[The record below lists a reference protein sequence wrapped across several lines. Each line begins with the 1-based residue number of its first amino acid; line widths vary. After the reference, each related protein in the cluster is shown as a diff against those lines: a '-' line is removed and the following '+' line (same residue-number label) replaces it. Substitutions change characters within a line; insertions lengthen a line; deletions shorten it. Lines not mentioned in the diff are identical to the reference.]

1 MEQSKALGRFAC
13 GVSMRSAQR
22 SPQDRVERV
31 RRLRARATQAR
42 ANAAAVGDKISRAS
56 LLNVAIRYD
65 NAAEFLSRF
74 SSERDT
80 DRRRIR
86 ANVYRRR

>member
-1 MEQSKALGRFAC
+1 MEQSNALGRFAC
-13 GVSMRSAQR
+13 GVSMRSVQR
-22 SPQDRVERV
+22 SPQERVERV

-42 ANAAAVGDKISRAS
+42 VHAAAVGDKITRAN

-74 SSERDT
+74 STERDT
-80 DRRRIR
+80 DRRRVR
-86 ANVYRRR
+86 ANVYRLR